1 MNPCILYLLLLK
13 ATITSFSGL
22 ASLSII
28 REDLVVQRRVLTDDQ
43 LKMAVVVS
51 RTTPGPVGIHVVSVG
66 YSVGGIKGAIAG
78 WLAMCTP
85 AFVAI
90 PLIGYTARH
99 VRHPRIRSITR
110 ALVVASAALLLSA
123 AWSLGQD
130 TLNGPLP
137 MAIAIGSFGML
148 LTKLDTLWVVVAASV
163 AGLLGAL

>member
-1 MNPCILYLLLLK
+1 MNPFVLYLLLLK

-28 REDLVVQRRVLTDDQ
+28 REDLVVQRQVLTDDQ

-137 MAIAIGSFGML
+137 MAIAIGSLGVL

>member
-1 MNPCILYLLLLK
+1 
-13 ATITSFSGL
+13 L

-28 REDLVVQRRVLTDDQ
+28 REDLVVQRQVLTDDQ

-137 MAIAIGSFGML
+137 MAIAIGSLGVL

>member
-1 MNPCILYLLLLK
+1 MNPCVLYLLLLK

-28 REDLVVQRRVLTDDQ
+28 REDLVVQRQVLTDDQ

-90 PLIGYTARH
+90 PAYRLYRTPRPSPTNPQHHARAGRRQRGATPLGCMVARSGHLERPTADGDRD
-99 VRHPRIRSITR
+99 R
-110 ALVVASAALLLSA
+110 
-123 AWSLGQD
+123 
-130 TLNGPLP
+130 
-137 MAIAIGSFGML
+137 
-148 LTKLDTLWVVVAASV
+148 
-163 AGLLGAL
+163 